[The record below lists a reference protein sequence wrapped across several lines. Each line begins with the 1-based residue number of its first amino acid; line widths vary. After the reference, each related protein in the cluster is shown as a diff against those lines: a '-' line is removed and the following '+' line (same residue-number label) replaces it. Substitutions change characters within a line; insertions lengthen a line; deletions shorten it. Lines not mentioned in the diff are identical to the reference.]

1 MKENKKESVVP
12 PQEPEK
18 PKLQSMLESDFS
30 SISKRNLPPLEPEKP
45 KVQIDLEEYSISIPK
60 IRKAL
65 EE

>member
-1 MKENKKESVVP
+1 MEDNKKKSTVP

-18 PKLQSMLESDFS
+18 PKLRSMLESDFS
-30 SISKRNLPPLEPEKP
+30 KRNLPPKEPEKP
-45 KVQIDLEEYSISIPK
+45 KAKIDLEEYSISIAK